1 MWNAVRRATNE
12 KPVIASMGDVAASGG
27 YYVAAGAETIIAQEN
42 TITGSI
48 GVFGVFFNTSGFLEN
63 ELGITFDAV
72 QTSPYADIY
81 SGIEPFRDDEQQRLE
96 ASTRQVYDT
105 FLERVAEGRD
115 MDRAAVEEVAGGRVW
130 AGRDA
135 QDVGLVDEIGSLNVA
150 VQRAAE
156 AANMGEGPYRVQ
168 ILPRPKTF
176 FERFNESL
184 NASVRHRIRALTTT
198 EIERTFLEQRQ
209 ALERLVGTHGT
220 IQARLPTDI
229 RFE

>member
-1 MWNAVRRATNE
+1 
-12 KPVIASMGDVAASGG
+12 MGDVAASGG
-27 YYVAAGAETIIAQEN
+27 YYLAAGADTIIAQEN

-48 GVFGVFFNTSGFLEN
+48 GVFGVFFNASGFLAN

-81 SGIEPFRDDEQQRLE
+81 SGVEPFREDEQQRLE
-96 ASTRQVYDT
+96 ESTRQVYDT
-105 FLERVAEGRD
+105 FLERVAEGRN
-115 MDRAAVEEVAGGRVW
+115 MDRSAVEAIAGGRVW
-130 AGRDA
+130 SGRDA
-135 QDVGLVDEIGSLNVA
+135 QEVGLVDEIGSLGLA

-156 AANMGEGPYRVQ
+156 AANMGEGPYRIRV
-168 ILPRPKTF
+168 LPRPKTF
-176 FERFNESL
+176 LERFNESL
-184 NASVRHRIRALTTT
+184 NASARARLRALTTT

-220 IQARLPTDI
+220 IQARLPVDI